1 MDEKSREEEVNR
13 RVEKKKIGAAKGIL
27 KHVDGDATVTEDE
40 SLDSSLDDRR
50 K

>member
-1 MDEKSREEEVNR
+1 MDEKSREEEVDR
-13 RVEKKKIGAAKGIL
+13 SIVKKKGAAKGIL
-27 KHVDGDATVTEDE
+27 RHADGDATVTDEE